1 MIPETPTVVPMRTR
15 SGLRRAGICSCACVL
30 AAAALIAPLP
40 LRAGDSA
47 TLQGWIRDVHARPVP
62 AATVSL
68 SPSLTADAAGQTL
81 IAHADAAGSYRFSE
95 LRTGAYRLRAQM
107 AGYGI
112 ASFGPFVL
120 GAKESKQID
129 LTLPAAG
136 ATAGAAEFFDEPN
149 FIVAG
154 VAEADNRG
162 GHGSAAVARS
172 TDALAKAAAA
182 LSAASSKASA
192 REPEAPLASANEKAL
207 REALDR
213 EPANAKLHHSLGDVE
228 EARGNALEAV
238 REYQRAAELDAS
250 ETNLFDWGT
259 ELLTHRA
266 AAQATEVFSKGN
278 RLFPRSARLLLG
290 LGAALYARGS
300 YDEAARRFFAAVDL
314 KPDDPGPYL
323 FLGKVAS
330 AGITPLDGSVQ
341 RLAQF
346 ARLQPG
352 NPWAN
357 YYYAAVLWKRWNG
370 PQDRQITA
378 QVHSL
383 LAKAVRLDPTLAD
396 AHLQLGILYSSLL
409 DFRKAISCYQKAIAA
424 SADLAEAHY
433 RLAQAYQRTGEKLK
447 AGAEFDLY
455 EQLVKTSAAQEQR
468 QRSEVQQFVFALRD
482 R

>member
-1 MIPETPTVVPMRTR
+1 MIRET
-15 SGLRRAGICSCACVL
+15 RACAL
-30 AAAALIAPLP
+30 AAALVAPL
-40 LRAGDSA
+40 LLQAEDSA
-47 TLQGWIRDVHARPVP
+47 TLHGWIRDVQARPVP

-68 SPSLTADAAGQTL
+68 SPDPAGQAL
-81 IAHADAAGSYRFSE
+81 IAHTDAAGSYRFSD
-95 LRTGAYRLRAQM
+95 LRAGSYKLRAEM
-107 AGYGI
+107 AGYGA

-120 GAKESKQID
+120 AAKESKQVD

-136 ATAGAAEFFDEPN
+136 GTTTTAEFYDEPN

-154 VAEADNRG
+154 VTETGSVG

-172 TDALAKAAAA
+172 TEALAKAAAG
-182 LSAASSKASA
+182 LSALSSKAA
-192 REPEAPLASANEKAL
+192 APPPASASEKAL

-213 EPANAKLHHSLGDVE
+213 EPTNAKLHHALGDVE

-250 ETNLFDWGT
+250 ETNLFDWGS
-259 ELLTHRA
+259 ELLKHRA
-266 AAQATEVFSKGN
+266 AGPATEVFAKGN
-278 RLFPRSARLLLG
+278 RLFPRSARILLG
-290 LGAALYARGS
+290 FGAALCAGGS

-314 KPDDPGPYL
+314 NPDDPGPYL

-341 RLAQF
+341 RLARF
-346 ARLQPG
+346 ARVQPG
-352 NPWAN
+352 NPLAN

-378 QVHSL
+378 QVQSL

-396 AHLQLGILYSSLL
+396 AHLQLGILYSSLP
-409 DFRKAISCYQKAIAA
+409 DFRKAIGCYQKAIAA
-424 SADLAEAHY
+424 DPDLAEPHY
-433 RLAQAYQRTGEKLK
+433 RLAQAYQRTGEQLK
-447 AGAEFDLY
+447 ARAEFDLFA
-455 EQLVKTSAAQEQR
+455 QLVKTSAAQEER
-468 QRSEVQQFVFALRD
+468 QRREVQQFVFALRD